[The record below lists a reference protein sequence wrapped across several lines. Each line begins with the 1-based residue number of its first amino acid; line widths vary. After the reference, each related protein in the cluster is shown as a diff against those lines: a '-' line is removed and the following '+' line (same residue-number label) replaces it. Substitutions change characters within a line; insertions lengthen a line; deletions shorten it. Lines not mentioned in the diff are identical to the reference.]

1 MAITAKIPTALRPL
15 TENRREVPVAGATV
29 GEALGALFDEYGG
42 LKEQIWA
49 DGSLRRF
56 VNVYVRGEDIRAL
69 DGLDTP
75 IEEDDELMILP
86 AVAGGR

>member
-1 MAITAKIPTALRPL
+1 MTITAKIPTALRPL
-15 TENRREVPVAGATV
+15 TANRRDVPVTGSTV
-29 GEALGALFDEYGG
+29 GEALAVLFDEYGE
-42 LKEQIWA
+42 LKDRIYA

-75 IEEDDELMILP
+75 LREDDELTILP
-86 AVAGGR
+86 AVAGGC

>member
-1 MAITAKIPTALRPL
+1 MAIKAKIPTALRPL

-29 GEALGALFDEYGG
+29 GEALNSLFDEYGE
-42 LKEQIWA
+42 LKERIWA

-56 VNVYVRGEDIRAL
+56 VNVYVHGEDIRTL
-69 DGLDTP
+69 EGLDTP
-75 IEEDDELMILP
+75 LRDDDELTILP